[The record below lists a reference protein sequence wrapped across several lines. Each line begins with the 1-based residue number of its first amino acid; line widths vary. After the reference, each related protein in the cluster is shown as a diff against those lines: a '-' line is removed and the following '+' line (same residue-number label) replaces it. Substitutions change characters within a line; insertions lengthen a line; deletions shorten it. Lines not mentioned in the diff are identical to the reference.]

1 MRHLEAVKPQIQ
13 IGVPPNFHLFGLT
26 FDTYIIVSTLV
37 VAALMMVLVAML
49 RRSATSGAPGKLQMF
64 FEAVV
69 DQVRELTSSVIG
81 PEGEKYVPLGVL
93 LFTFILA
100 CNWLEFIPSQLQVG
114 ISPELLPPPT
124 ADINLPL
131 AMALSVFILCQVV
144 AFRNRG
150 FGGYFRH
157 FAKPY
162 GILTPINVIEE
173 ITKPITLTLRLFGN
187 LFAGSLLLVVI
198 AVVGDQLLGSIG
210 GGVAVFGAGLVW
222 KLFDSLFI
230 GAIQALIFSLLTI
243 MYLGMASATDH

>member
-1 MRHLEAVKPQIQ
+1 MRVFAAAKPQIQ
-13 IGVPPNFHLFGLT
+13 IGVPPNFHLFGQT
-26 FDTYIIVSTLV
+26 FDTYVIASTLV
-37 VAALMMVLVAML
+37 IAALMIVLVVML

-69 DQVRELTSSVIG
+69 DYVRDLTGSVIG

-93 LFTFILA
+93 LFTFILL
-100 CNWLEFIPSQLQVG
+100 CNWIEFIPSQLQVG

-131 AMALSVFILCQVV
+131 AMALSVFLLCQVV

-157 FAKPY
+157 YTKPFAV
-162 GILTPINVIEE
+162 LTPVNVIEE

-210 GGVAVFGAGLVW
+210 SGVLVFGAAVVW
-222 KLFDSLFI
+222 KAFDTIFI